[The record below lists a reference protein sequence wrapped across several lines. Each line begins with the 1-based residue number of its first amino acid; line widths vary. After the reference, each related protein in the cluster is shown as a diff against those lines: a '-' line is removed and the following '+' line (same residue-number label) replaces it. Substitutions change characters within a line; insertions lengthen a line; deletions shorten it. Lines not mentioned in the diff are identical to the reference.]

1 MTPWWSHPWSAS
13 GSAAPTGPSDPEPA
27 VRTLVE
33 HAANPA
39 FTPALA
45 RFLVLPL
52 TATQLQ
58 LLWRATD
65 ERLTRPLPAGNQLG
79 LVQLR
84 AATLD
89 RLEAEDP
96 RLFTSWYAALWRGH
110 PAPSGRRGRSPRPA
124 R

>member
-1 MTPWWSHPWSAS
+1 
-13 GSAAPTGPSDPEPA
+13 
-27 VRTLVE
+27 VE

-45 RFLVLPL
+45 RFLVQPL
-52 TATQLQ
+52 TAAQLQ

-65 ERLTRPLPAGNQLG
+65 ERLTRPLPAGTRLG

-96 RLFTSWYAALWRGH
+96 RLFTSWYPGLWRDH